1 MKLHKHSNQ
10 LGTNRPT
17 LLHRT
22 TYSSD
27 RGSINKMNI
36 LRHLYS
42 ITYCIYYLFN
52 PTLRKSPLLS
62 KRYARLL
69 YILYDKLNSP
79 GNSRKSTNLSRQHR
93 EKKIL
98 RRLLT
103 SSMHIFAVL
112 ANASPPWL
120 PPNPASPAG
129 TFMMVGRITSF
140 HVKLAEY
147 REQPCLDFHQIQTT
161 TRARSCSPVR
171 RGERAVSV
179 RFGHARHKIV
189 YIFLQTTRMRTL
201 PTCQVHRKSVR
212 SCRVEVNHLI

>member
-1 MKLHKHSNQ
+1 
-10 LGTNRPT
+10 
-17 LLHRT
+17 
-22 TYSSD
+22 
-27 RGSINKMNI
+27 MNI
-36 LRHLYS
+36 WPSFY
-42 ITYCIYYLFN
+42 YCIYYLFN
-52 PTLRKSPLLS
+52 SNLRKSPLLC
-62 KRYARLL
+62 KRTNTPAFGTY
-69 YILYDKLNSP
+69 YKLRQAISQKCTNT
-79 GNSRKSTNLSRQHR
+79 SRRYQE
-93 EKKIL
+93 EKTPH
-98 RRLLT
+98 RLLT
-103 SSMHIFAVL
+103 SSLHFSAVL

-129 TFMMVGRITSF
+129 PFIMVTRITSF